1 MSQYNRKKSI
11 TNRILLWTLIVL
23 GIYFAFLPNRYATSS
38 IIDFVKGEPKASPDT
53 FDLEG
58 FSRIPVLRGGR
69 VKPIDSVA
77 RNALL
82 VLRNKRTALRILSE
96 EETDEFDRIENRIAT
111 NGKESLTLQELNY
124 HNYFSSRKMI
134 KGHPQNGI
142 PKTVVEISAI
152 EWFSKVLFQ
161 PKESDNYKTFLIDH
175 DQVLG
180 VINKKMTKDG
190 KYFSYSELEP
200 YLGKIDEAA
209 RDAGKKEQEF
219 RDPYDQNMI
228 DLYRSV
234 LLYRKLKSTISP
246 PSPNLSPEMADQLQV
261 NEILFDPEVDDDLTA
276 EYARFRQLTKDLSD
290 RPEDIRMGS
299 ADFAKVVFFLD
310 HYSRMNLW
318 SEFFVIPPEKGDA
331 KRQWRSIGESLV
343 GKEPLDSKE
352 KQNMDPARF
361 SSTLQR
367 LVSLEPSLLETE
379 LQEIRINRKMDPTAL
394 FASQYAEAIK
404 LRRKVDPV
412 LGLYENLKKSYLALD
427 YSTFNSTV
435 AELRETGTARAGED
449 ASTLSFEKTYNGF
462 EPFYRSSIAY
472 VLIFVIAGA
481 SWLASTYSTTLGRKG
496 DFAQVLRNAAY
507 ILTAIV
513 LLSHTFGLA
522 GRMYIEGRP
531 PVTNLY
537 SSALFIGWG
546 AVLLCFF
553 TEKFLRLAVASAMGA
568 LIGFGSLVIAHNLS
582 LDSSLNPTGDTM
594 EMMRAV
600 LDSNFW
606 LATHVVIITIGYS
619 TTFLAGFLGIA
630 YVCHKFVLSIFGGS
644 AKYGSKL
651 MSTEKDAQK
660 ILGSMIYGITCFSLF
675 FSLVGTVLGGIW
687 ADQSWGRFWGWDA
700 KENGALLIVIWNAIL
715 LHARWSGIAKIRGI
729 AAIAIFGNVVT
740 AWSWFGTNM
749 LGVGLHSYG
758 FMDKAFNPLM
768 YFILSQM
775 IMICIAY
782 FPSFTGN
789 KRKELAT

>member
-1 MSQYNRKKSI
+1 MNEDKPKKSI
-11 TNRILLWTLIVL
+11 KGKIVLWLLIIL
-23 GIYFAFLPNRYATSS
+23 GIYFSFLPNRFATSS
-38 IIDFVKGEPKASPDT
+38 ILDFAKGEPEVPTES

-77 RNALL
+77 RNTLL
-82 VLRNKRTALRILSE
+82 VLRNKRTAL
-96 EETDEFDRIENRIAT
+96 DEQGN
-111 NGKESLTLQELNY
+111 KV
-124 HNYFSSRKMI
+124 
-134 KGHPQNGI
+134 P
-142 PKTVVEISAI
+142 AI
-152 EWFSKVLFQ
+152 NWFAEVLFNPVQ
-161 PKESDNYKTFLIDH
+161 ADKLKTFLIDH

-180 VINKKMTKDG
+180 LLGKKLSVDG
-190 KYFSYSELEP
+190 KFFSYNELEP
-200 YLGKIDEAA
+200 YLSEIDSSAREA
-209 RDAGKKEQEF
+209 GNVEQEK
-219 RDPYDQNMI
+219 RDSFDQNII

-234 LLYRKLKSTISP
+234 LLYRKIKTTLSP
-246 PSPNLSPEMADQLQV
+246 PDPQLSPDMAEQLQV
-261 NEILFDPEVDDDLTA
+261 AEVLFDPEKDESLTA
-276 EYARFRQLTKDLSD
+276 EYARFRELTNELSS

-299 ADFAKVVFFLD
+299 PDFAKVVFFLD

-318 SEFFVIPPEKGDA
+318 SEFFVIPPEANDPK
-331 KRQWRSIGESLV
+331 KQWRTIGESLV
-343 GKEPLDSKE
+343 GKEPLDSQE
-352 KQNMDPARF
+352 KQKMDPSRF
-361 SSTLQR
+361 ASTLQQ
-367 LVSLEPSLLETE
+367 LVSMEPTALKARLLDILDNE
-379 LQEIRINRKMDPTAL
+379 KMDPTAL

-404 LRRKVDPV
+404 LRRTVDPV
-412 LGLYENLKKSYLALD
+412 LGLYETLKASYAADD
-427 YSTFNSTV
+427 YATFNATV
-435 AELRETGTARAGED
+435 AELRRVGTERAGED
-449 ASTLSFEKTYNGF
+449 ASTLGFEKIYNGF

-472 VLIFVIAGA
+472 VLIFMIAGI
-481 SWLASTYSTTLGRKG
+481 SWLAATYSTTLGKKG
-496 DFAQVLRNAAY
+496 ETAGMLRNAAY

-553 TEKFLRLAVASAMGA
+553 TEKYLRLGVASAMGS
-568 LIGFGSLVIAHNLS
+568 LVGFGSLVIAHNLS

-630 YVCHKFVLSIFGGS
+630 YVCHKLALSVFGRT
-644 AKYGSKL
+644 AKYGPKL
-651 MSTEKDAQK
+651 MSSEKDGQR
-660 ILGSMIYGITCFSLF
+660 ILGAMIYGITCFSLF

-729 AAIAIFGNVVT
+729 SAIAIFGNIVT

-775 IMICIAY
+775 IFIGLAY
-782 FPSFTGN
+782 FPEF
-789 KRKELAT
+789 KRKPVVEAPA

>member
-1 MSQYNRKKSI
+1 MTENKRKKS
-11 TNRILLWTLIVL
+11 NKSRILLWTLIVF
-23 GIYFAFLPNRYATSS
+23 GVYFAFLPNRFASSS
-38 IIDFVKGEPKASPDT
+38 IIDFVKGEPQVLPDT

-77 RNALL
+77 RNTLL
-82 VLRNKRTALRILSE
+82 VLRNKRTALKILSDKE
-96 EETDEFDRIENRIAT
+96 MVEFATIEKKVKKSGKDSLT
-111 NGKESLTLQELNY
+111 HKESNF

-134 KGHPQNGI
+134 EEYPQDGLA
-142 PKTVVEISAI
+142 KMAVEIPAI

-161 PKESDNYKTFLIDH
+161 PQESDQYKTFLIDH

-180 VINKKMTKDG
+180 VINKKMNKDG

-200 YLGKIDEAA
+200 YLGKIDQAA

-228 DLYRSV
+228 DLYRSL
-234 LLYRKLKSTISP
+234 LLYRKLKSTLSP
-246 PSPNLSPEMADQLQV
+246 PDPNLSPEMADQLKV
-261 NEILFDPEVDDDLTA
+261 AEILFDPEKDKDLTS
-276 EYARFRQLTKDLSD
+276 EYARFRSLTKDLSE

-318 SEFFVIPPEKGDA
+318 SEFFVIPPENGDP
-331 KRQWRSIGESLV
+331 KKQWRSIGESLV

-352 KQNMDPARF
+352 KQKMDPARF
-361 SSTLQR
+361 SSTLQG
-367 LVSLEPSLLETE
+367 LVSLDPIA
-379 LQEIRINRKMDPTAL
+379 LQAKLQDIRENSKMDPTAL

-404 LRRKVDPV
+404 LRREVDPV
-412 LGLYENLKKSYLALD
+412 LGLYEALKASYLAMD
-427 YSTFNSTV
+427 YSKFNSTV
-435 AELRETGTARAGED
+435 AKLRETGKTRAGKD

-472 VLIFVIAGA
+472 VLIFIIAGA
-481 SWLASTYSTTLGRKG
+481 SWLASTYATTLGKKG
-496 DFAQVLRNAAY
+496 DLVQVLRNAAY

-553 TEKFLRLAVASAMGA
+553 TEKFLRLAVASAMGS

-630 YVCHKFVLSIFGGS
+630 YIGHQFVLSIFS
-644 AKYGSKL
+644 SSKKYGSKL
-651 MSTEKDAQK
+651 LSTEKDAQK
-660 ILGSMIYGITCFSLF
+660 ILGAMIYGITCFSLF

-768 YFILSQM
+768 YFILSQL

-782 FPSFTGN
+782 LPSFRSKKT
-789 KRKELAT
+789 

>member
-1 MSQYNRKKSI
+1 MKEDKPKKSVKGKI
-11 TNRILLWTLIVL
+11 VLWVLIIL
-23 GIYFAFLPNRYATSS
+23 GIYFSFLPNRFATSS
-38 IIDFVKGEPKASPDT
+38 ILDFVKGEPEAPTES

-77 RNALL
+77 RNTLL
-82 VLRNKRTALRILSE
+82 VLRNKRTAL
-96 EETDEFDRIENRIAT
+96 DGDGN
-111 NGKESLTLQELNY
+111 KV
-124 HNYFSSRKMI
+124 
-134 KGHPQNGI
+134 P
-142 PKTVVEISAI
+142 AI
-152 EWFSKVLFQ
+152 NWFAEVLFN
-161 PKESDNYKTFLIDH
+161 PEAGDNLKTFLVDH

-180 VINKKMTKDG
+180 LLGKKLSVDG
-190 KYFSYSELEP
+190 KFFSYKELEP
-200 YLGKIDEAA
+200 FLSEIDSSA
-209 RDAGKKEQEF
+209 REAGKVEQEK
-219 RDPYDQNMI
+219 RDSFAQNII

-234 LLYRKLKSTISP
+234 LLYRKLKSTLSP
-246 PSPNLSPEMADQLQV
+246 PDPQLAPDMAEQLQV
-261 NEILFDPEVDDDLTA
+261 AEVLFDPENDKDLTA
-276 EYARFRQLTKDLSD
+276 EFARFRDLTKELST

-318 SEFFVIPPEKGDA
+318 SEFFPIPPEADDPK
-331 KRQWRSIGESLV
+331 KQWRTIGESLV
-343 GKEPLDSKE
+343 GKEPLDSQE
-352 KQNMDPARF
+352 KQKMDPSRF
-361 SSTLQR
+361 ASTLQELVAMEPTALKAR
-367 LVSLEPSLLETE
+367 LLDILEN
-379 LQEIRINRKMDPTAL
+379 QKMDPTAL
-394 FASQYAEAIK
+394 FAAQYAEAIK
-404 LRRKVDPV
+404 LRRDVDPV
-412 LGLYENLKKSYLALD
+412 LGLYETLKASYAAND
-427 YSTFNSTV
+427 YLTFNDTV
-435 AELRETGTARAGED
+435 AELRKVGTERAGED
-449 ASTLSFEKTYNGF
+449 ASTLGFEKIYNGF

-472 VLIFVIAGA
+472 VLIFIIAGI
-481 SWLASTYSTTLGRKG
+481 SWLAATYSTTLGKKG
-496 DFAQVLRNAAY
+496 EAARMLRNAAY

-553 TEKFLRLAVASAMGA
+553 TEKYLRLGVASAMGS
-568 LIGFGSLVIAHNLS
+568 LVGFGSLVIAHNLS

-630 YVCHKFVLSIFGGS
+630 YVCHKLVLSLFGGT
-644 AKYGSKL
+644 AKYGPKL
-651 MSTEKDAQK
+651 MSSEKDGQR
-660 ILGSMIYGITCFSLF
+660 ILGAMIYGITCFSLF

-729 AAIAIFGNVVT
+729 SAIAIFGNVVT

-775 IMICIAY
+775 LFIGLAY
-782 FPSFTGN
+782 FPDFKS
-789 KRKELAT
+789 KSQAEAPA

>member
-1 MSQYNRKKSI
+1 MSEDKSKNSI
-11 TNRILLWTLIVL
+11 KGKVVLWVLILL
-23 GIYFAFLPNRYATSS
+23 GIYFSFLPNRFATSS
-38 IIDFVKGEPKASPDT
+38 IIDFAKGEPDVSNDA

-77 RNALL
+77 RNTLL
-82 VLRNKRTALRILSE
+82 VLRNKRTAL
-96 EETDEFDRIENRIAT
+96 DG
-111 NGKESLTLQELNY
+111 NGSQV
-124 HNYFSSRKMI
+124 
-134 KGHPQNGI
+134 P
-142 PKTVVEISAI
+142 AI
-152 EWFSKVLFQ
+152 NWFAEVLFN
-161 PKESDNYKTFLIDH
+161 PSEADRLKTFLIDH

-180 VINKKMTKDG
+180 LLGKKHSVDG
-190 KYFSYSELEP
+190 KFFSYKELEP
-200 YLGKIDEAA
+200 FLSEIDSSA
-209 RDAGKKEQEF
+209 REAGKVEQEK
-219 RDPYDQNMI
+219 RDSFDQNII

-234 LLYRKLKSTISP
+234 LLYRKIKTTLSP
-246 PSPNLSPEMADQLQV
+246 PEPNLEPDMAKQLQV
-261 NEILFDPEVDDDLTA
+261 ADVLFDPKKDSDLTD
-276 EYARFRQLTKDLSD
+276 EYVRFRELTKELSS
-290 RPEDIRMGS
+290 RPEDIRLGS
-299 ADFAKVVFFLD
+299 AGFAKVVFFLD

-318 SEFFVIPPEKGDA
+318 SEFFPIPPEADDPK
-331 KRQWRSIGESLV
+331 KQWRTIGESLV

-352 KQNMDPARF
+352 KQKMDPARF
-361 SSTLQR
+361 SNTLQD
-367 LVSLEPSLLETE
+367 LVSMEPTALKARLLDILEN
-379 LQEIRINRKMDPTAL
+379 QKMDPTSL
-394 FASQYAEAIK
+394 FAAQYAEAIK
-404 LRRKVDPV
+404 LRREVDPV
-412 LGLYENLKKSYLALD
+412 LGLYETLKASYARND
-427 YSTFNSTV
+427 FSTFNSTV
-435 AELRETGTARAGED
+435 AELRKIGTERAGED
-449 ASTLSFEKTYNGF
+449 ASTLGFEKTYNGF

-472 VLIFVIAGA
+472 VLIFMIAGI
-481 SWLASTYSTTLGRKG
+481 SWLAATYSASLGRKG
-496 DFAQVLRNAAY
+496 ETARMLRNAAY

-546 AVLLCFF
+546 AVLLCFL
-553 TEKFLRLAVASAMGA
+553 TEKYLRLGVASAMGS
-568 LIGFGSLVIAHNLS
+568 LVGFGSLVIAHNLS

-630 YVCHKFVLSIFGGS
+630 YVFHKLALSLFGDS
-644 AKYGSKL
+644 VKYGTKL
-651 MSTEKDAQK
+651 MSTEKDGQR

-729 AAIAIFGNVVT
+729 ASIAIFGNIVT

-768 YFILSQM
+768 YFILSQL
-775 IMICIAY
+775 IFIGIAY
-782 FPSFTGN
+782 LPSF
-789 KRKELAT
+789 KSKSQAEASA

>member
-1 MSQYNRKKSI
+1 MHASQ
-11 TNRILLWTLIVL
+11 
-23 GIYFAFLPNRYATSS
+23 
-38 IIDFVKGEPKASPDT
+38 
-53 FDLEG
+53 
-58 FSRIPVLRGGR
+58 
-69 VKPIDSVA
+69 
-77 RNALL
+77 
-82 VLRNKRTALRILSE
+82 
-96 EETDEFDRIENRIAT
+96 
-111 NGKESLTLQELNY
+111 
-124 HNYFSSRKMI
+124 
-134 KGHPQNGI
+134 
-142 PKTVVEISAI
+142 
-152 EWFSKVLFQ
+152 
-161 PKESDNYKTFLIDH
+161 
-175 DQVLG
+175 
-180 VINKKMTKDG
+180 
-190 KYFSYSELEP
+190 
-200 YLGKIDEAA
+200 
-209 RDAGKKEQEF
+209 AGNVEQEK
-219 RDPYDQNMI
+219 RDSFDQNII

-234 LLYRKLKSTISP
+234 LLYRKIKTTLSP
-246 PSPNLSPEMADQLQV
+246 PDPNLAPDMAEQLQV
-261 NEILFDPEVDDDLTA
+261 AEVLYDPNKDKDLTA
-276 EYARFRQLTKDLSD
+276 EYARFRELTKELSS

-318 SEFFVIPPEKGDA
+318 SEFFPIPPEADDPK
-331 KRQWRSIGESLV
+331 KQWRTIGESLV
-343 GKEPLDSKE
+343 GKEPLDSQE
-352 KQNMDPARF
+352 KQKMEPARF
-361 SSTLQR
+361 ASTLQE
-367 LVSLEPSLLETE
+367 LVSMEPTALKARLLDILEN
-379 LQEIRINRKMDPTAL
+379 QKMDPTIL

-404 LRRKVDPV
+404 LRREVDPV
-412 LGLYENLKKSYLALD
+412 LGLYETLKASYADND
-427 YSTFNSTV
+427 YATFNATV
-435 AELRETGTARAGED
+435 AELRKVGNERAGDD
-449 ASTLSFEKTYNGF
+449 ASTLGFEKVYNGF

-472 VLIFVIAGA
+472 VLIFVIAGI
-481 SWLASTYSTTLGRKG
+481 SWLAATYSTTLGKKG
-496 DFAQVLRNAAY
+496 EIAHVLRNAAY

-553 TEKFLRLAVASAMGA
+553 TEKYLRLAVASAMGS
-568 LIGFGSLVIAHNLS
+568 LVGFGSLVIAHNLS

-630 YVCHKFVLSIFGGS
+630 YVCHKLVLSAFGNTT
-644 AKYGSKL
+644 KYGPKL
-651 MSTEKDAQK
+651 MSTEKDGQR
-660 ILGSMIYGITCFSLF
+660 ILGAMIYGITCFSLF

-729 AAIAIFGNVVT
+729 SSIAIFGNVVT

-768 YFILSQM
+768 FFILSQM
-775 IMICIAY
+775 IFIGLAY
-782 FPSFTGN
+782 LPDF
-789 KRKELAT
+789 KRKPQAQAPA

>member
-1 MSQYNRKKSI
+1 MSEDKSKNSI
-11 TNRILLWTLIVL
+11 KGKVVLWVLILL
-23 GIYFAFLPNRYATSS
+23 GIYFSFLPNRFATSS
-38 IIDFVKGEPKASPDT
+38 IIDFAKGEPDVSNDA

-77 RNALL
+77 RNTLL
-82 VLRNKRTALRILSE
+82 VLRNKRTAL
-96 EETDEFDRIENRIAT
+96 DG
-111 NGKESLTLQELNY
+111 NGSQV
-124 HNYFSSRKMI
+124 
-134 KGHPQNGI
+134 P
-142 PKTVVEISAI
+142 AI
-152 EWFSKVLFQ
+152 NWFAEVLFN
-161 PKESDNYKTFLIDH
+161 PSEADRLKTFLIDH

-180 VINKKMTKDG
+180 LLGKKLSVDG
-190 KYFSYSELEP
+190 KFFSYKELEP
-200 YLGKIDEAA
+200 FLSEIDSSA
-209 RDAGKKEQEF
+209 REAGKVEQEK
-219 RDPYDQNMI
+219 RDSFDQNII

-234 LLYRKLKSTISP
+234 LLYRKIKTTLSP
-246 PSPNLSPEMADQLQV
+246 PEPNLEPDMAKQLQV
-261 NEILFDPEVDDDLTA
+261 ADVLFDPKKDSDLTD
-276 EYARFRQLTKDLSD
+276 EYVRFRELTKELSS
-290 RPEDIRMGS
+290 RPEDIRLGS
-299 ADFAKVVFFLD
+299 AGFAKVVFFLD

-318 SEFFVIPPEKGDA
+318 SEFFPIPPEADDPK
-331 KRQWRSIGESLV
+331 KQWRTIGESLV

-352 KQNMDPARF
+352 KQKMDPARF
-361 SSTLQR
+361 SSTLQD
-367 LVSLEPSLLETE
+367 LVSMEPTALKARLLDIIEN
-379 LQEIRINRKMDPTAL
+379 QKMDPTSL
-394 FASQYAEAIK
+394 FAAQYAEAIK
-404 LRRKVDPV
+404 LRREVDPV
-412 LGLYENLKKSYLALD
+412 LGLYETLKASYARND
-427 YSTFNSTV
+427 FSTFNSTV
-435 AELRETGTARAGED
+435 AELRKIGTERAGED
-449 ASTLSFEKTYNGF
+449 ASTLGFEKTYNGF

-472 VLIFVIAGA
+472 VLIFMIAGI
-481 SWLASTYSTTLGRKG
+481 SWLAATYSASLGRKG
-496 DFAQVLRNAAY
+496 ETARMLRNAAY

-546 AVLLCFF
+546 AVLLCFL
-553 TEKFLRLAVASAMGA
+553 TEKYLRLGVASAMGS
-568 LIGFGSLVIAHNLS
+568 LVGFGSLVIAHNLS

-630 YVCHKFVLSIFGGS
+630 YVFHKLALSLFGDS
-644 AKYGSKL
+644 VKYGTKL
-651 MSTEKDAQK
+651 MSTEKDGQR

-729 AAIAIFGNVVT
+729 ASIAIFGNIVT

-768 YFILSQM
+768 YFILSQL
-775 IMICIAY
+775 IFIGIAY
-782 FPSFTGN
+782 LPSF
-789 KRKELAT
+789 KSKSQAEASA

>member
-1 MSQYNRKKSI
+1 MSQENKRKPLMGKI
-11 TNRILLWTLIVL
+11 ILWTLIIL
-23 GIYFAFLPNRYATSS
+23 GVYFSFLPNRFATTS
-38 IIDFVKGEPKASPDT
+38 IIDFVKGEPTTPTEA

-77 RNALL
+77 RNTLL
-82 VLRNKRTALRILSE
+82 VLRNKRTAL
-96 EETDEFDRIENRIAT
+96 DE
-111 NGKESLTLQELNY
+111 NG
-124 HNYFSSRKMI
+124 
-134 KGHPQNGI
+134 
-142 PKTVVEISAI
+142 
-152 EWFSKVLFQ
+152 SKVPAINWFAEVLFN
-161 PKESDNYKTFLIDH
+161 PEAADKLKTFLIDH

-180 VINKKMTKDG
+180 LLGKKLSVDG
-190 KYFSYSELEP
+190 KFYSYSELEP
-200 YLGKIDEAA
+200 FLSEIDSSA
-209 RDAGKKEQEF
+209 RESGNVEQEK
-219 RDPYDQNMI
+219 RDSFDQNII

-234 LLYRKLKSTISP
+234 LLYRKIKTTLSP
-246 PSPNLSPEMADQLQV
+246 PDPNLAPDMAEQLQV
-261 NEILFDPEVDDDLTA
+261 AEVLYDPNKDKDLTA
-276 EYARFRQLTKDLSD
+276 EYARFRELTKELSS

-318 SEFFVIPPEKGDA
+318 SEFFPIPPEADDPK
-331 KRQWRSIGESLV
+331 KQWRTIGESLV
-343 GKEPLDSKE
+343 GKEPLDSQE
-352 KQNMDPARF
+352 KQKMEPARF
-361 SSTLQR
+361 ASTLQE
-367 LVSLEPSLLETE
+367 LVSMEPTALKARLLDILEN
-379 LQEIRINRKMDPTAL
+379 QKMDPTIL

-412 LGLYENLKKSYLALD
+412 LGLYETLKASYADND
-427 YSTFNSTV
+427 YATFNATV
-435 AELRETGTARAGED
+435 AELRKVGNERAGDD
-449 ASTLSFEKTYNGF
+449 ASTLGFEKVYNGF

-472 VLIFVIAGA
+472 VLIFVIAGI
-481 SWLASTYSTTLGRKG
+481 SWLAATYSTTLGKKG
-496 DFAQVLRNAAY
+496 EVADVLRNAAY

-553 TEKFLRLAVASAMGA
+553 TEKYLRLAVASAMGS
-568 LIGFGSLVIAHNLS
+568 LVGFGSLVIAHNLS

-630 YVCHKFVLSIFGGS
+630 YVCHKLVLSAFGNTT
-644 AKYGSKL
+644 KYGPKL
-651 MSTEKDAQK
+651 MSTEKDGQR
-660 ILGSMIYGITCFSLF
+660 ILGAMIYGITCFSLF

-729 AAIAIFGNVVT
+729 SSIAIFGNVVT

-768 YFILSQM
+768 FFILSQM
-775 IMICIAY
+775 IFIGLAY
-782 FPSFTGN
+782 LPDF
-789 KRKELAT
+789 KRKPQAQAPA